1 MTSDSGSLDL
11 TIAGAD
17 LALDQ
22 IDLSDMEFWPGHR
35 DLRLGANLGRREI
48 TMMAD
53 EIHRSLPSLQ
63 ITGEPSYLQSSFING
78 IKRLDCAWD

>member
-22 IDLSDMEFWPGHR
+22 IDLSDMEYWAGPC
-35 DLRLGANLGRREI
+35 DLRLGANLARRGI
-48 TMMAD
+48 TMMFG
-53 EIHRSLPSLQ
+53 EIHRSLPSLR
-63 ITGEPSYLQSSFING
+63 ITGQPSYLQNNFIHG

>member
-1 MTSDSGSLDL
+1 MTSNSGSLDL

-22 IDLSDMEFWPGHR
+22 IDLSDMEFWAGHR
-35 DLRLGANLGRREI
+35 DLRLGANLGRHEI

-53 EIHRSLPSLQ
+53 EIHRSLPSLR
-63 ITGEPSYLQSSFING
+63 ITGEPSYLQSNFING

>member
-22 IDLSDMEFWPGHR
+22 IDLSDMEFWAGPR
-35 DLRLGANLGRREI
+35 DLRLGANLARREL
-48 TMMAD
+48 TLMFD
-53 EIHRSLPSLQ
+53 EIHHSLPSLR
-63 ITGEPSYLQSSFING
+63 ITSEPSYLQNDFIHG